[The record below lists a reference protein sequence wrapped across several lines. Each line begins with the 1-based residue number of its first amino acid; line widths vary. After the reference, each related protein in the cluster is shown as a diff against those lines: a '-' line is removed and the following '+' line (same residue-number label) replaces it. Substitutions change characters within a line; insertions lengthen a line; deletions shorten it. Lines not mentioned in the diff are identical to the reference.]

1 MNDPGPNAAAE
12 TPALASDA
20 YRVDRYDSRGGEC
33 NFCASSYSGFYLFKK
48 DLPRRLTAIL
58 DPRVASSGRSAAA
71 APSIV
76 RAPWATPTKTR
87 PS

>member
-48 DLPRRLTAIL
+48 DRPRRLTAIL

-71 APSIV
+71 AVPSIV
-76 RAPWATPTKTR
+76 RAPWATQKTC
-87 PS
+87 PL